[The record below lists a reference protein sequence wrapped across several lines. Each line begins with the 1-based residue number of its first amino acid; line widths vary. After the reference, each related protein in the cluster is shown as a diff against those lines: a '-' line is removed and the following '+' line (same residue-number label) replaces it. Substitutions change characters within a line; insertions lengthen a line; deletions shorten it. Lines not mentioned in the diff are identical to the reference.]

1 MYETDIESRTI
12 SRRRVV
18 VTALHT
24 STAGWLAGIF
34 AGSAHATPEEAAK
47 LLGTLAKGQPK
58 AGKVTITAPAIA
70 ENGNVVPISVA
81 VESPMTDADY
91 VKALHIVADGNPNPG
106 VATFNLW
113 PASGR
118 AQVDFRMRLAQ
129 TQKVIAVAE
138 MKDGS
143 LWTAASEVKVTIGG
157 CGG

>member
-1 MYETDIESRTI
+1 MTESMTL
-12 SRRRVV
+12 SRRRIV
-18 VTALHT
+18 VTALHA
-24 STAGWLAGIF
+24 SAAALLIGIF
-34 AGSAHATPEEAAK
+34 ARSADATPQEATQ

-58 AGKVTITAPAIA
+58 SGKVTITAPQIA
-70 ENGNVVPISVA
+70 ENGNVVPVQISVD
-81 VESPMTDADY
+81 SPMTDADH
-91 VKALHIVADGNPNPG
+91 VKAVHIVADGNPNPG
-106 VATFNLW
+106 VASFNFF

>member
-1 MYETDIESRTI
+1 MNESRTF

-24 STAGWLAGIF
+24 GAAALLGGIF
-34 AGSAHATPEEAAK
+34 AGQASATPDEATK
-47 LLGTLAKGQPK
+47 LLGTLAKGQAK
-58 AGKVTITAPAIA
+58 AGKVTITAPQIA
-70 ENGNVVPISVA
+70 ENGNVVPVTVA
-81 VESPMTDADY
+81 VESPMTDADH

-106 VATFNLW
+106 VATFNFW

-118 AQVDFRMRLAQ
+118 AQVDMRIRLAQ